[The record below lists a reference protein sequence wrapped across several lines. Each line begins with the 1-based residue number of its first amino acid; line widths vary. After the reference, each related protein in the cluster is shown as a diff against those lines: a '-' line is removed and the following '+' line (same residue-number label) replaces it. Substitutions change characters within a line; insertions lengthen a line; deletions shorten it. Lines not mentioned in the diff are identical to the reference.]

1 MTDVNINLIRE
12 DDIIH
17 LENGEVFE
25 VKETWNANGV
35 YQCKV
40 IYNDKEVVLS
50 YNILGESLEDKSLNI
65 IRFEMIEKPED
76 KIPLYIPRVDAVMLP
91 ILNINGENKIIYRL
105 VDLDGMEVKGD
116 QVLKADY
123 KPTIEVKLQ
132 KKLGRTSEIL
142 KEEKIICDSEEDFK
156 NRMEKI
162 ESQLVNVDNSNEK
175 LSRELYQKLL
185 GVNEVL

>member
-1 MTDVNINLIRE
+1 
-12 DDIIH
+12 
-17 LENGEVFE
+17 
-25 VKETWNANGV
+25 
-35 YQCKV
+35 
-40 IYNDKEVVLS
+40 
-50 YNILGESLEDKSLNI
+50 
-65 IRFEMIEKPED
+65 
-76 KIPLYIPRVDAVMLP
+76 
-91 ILNINGENKIIYRL
+91 
-105 VDLDGMEVKGD
+105 MEVKGD

-162 ESQLVNVDNSNEK
+162 ENQLVNVDNSNEK